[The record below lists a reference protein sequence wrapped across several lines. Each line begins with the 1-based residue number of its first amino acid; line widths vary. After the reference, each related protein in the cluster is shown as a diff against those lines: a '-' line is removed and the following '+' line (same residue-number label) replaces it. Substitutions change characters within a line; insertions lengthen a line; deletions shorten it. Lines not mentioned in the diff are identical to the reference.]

1 MPSRLIFNGMISL
14 IVAMDKNRAI
24 GKHNA
29 LPWYLPADLARFKK
43 ITSGHPI
50 IMGRKT
56 FDSIGR
62 ALPNRTNIIITRN
75 LEDKMFED
83 SLRTFW
89 SSNLEEAIDLAKR
102 SEGADEIFIIGGGQ
116 VFKESIDMADRLYVT
131 EVKTEVP
138 EADIFFPEIYDNIW
152 KEIERVHYKQ
162 DEKNK
167 FDYDFVIYE
176 RR

>member
-1 MPSRLIFNGMISL
+1 MISQIL
-14 IVAMDKNRAI
+14 AMDNNRAI

-29 LPWYLPADLARFKK
+29 LPWYLPADLAHFKK

-56 FDSIGR
+56 YESIGR
-62 ALPNRTNIIITRN
+62 PLPKRTNIVITG
-75 LEDKMFED
+75 D
-83 SLRTFW
+83 SNWNVDGVFKT
-89 SSNLEEAIDLAKR
+89 SNLEEAIGLA
-102 SEGADEIFIIGGGQ
+102 SMNDSCDEIFIIGGGQ

-131 EVKTEVP
+131 EVKTEVLD
-138 EADIFFPEIYDNIW
+138 ADIFFPEIYDNIW
-152 KEIERVHYKQ
+152 KEIERVHHNK
-162 DEKNK
+162 DEKNE